1 MPDGPLT
8 LLQLTHQGDGTG
20 STQSILSLSQHLA
33 RRGHR
38 VLVGCRAGTLLA
50 RQAEASGLD
59 VRPLDFTRLG
69 SLAAAVADLVR
80 RESVDVV
87 NAHDTRD
94 RRACT
99 WLRWRRRLPQ
109 ALVVTR
115 RTMPLTTPLEL
126 IAVGHTADRTI
137 AVSAA
142 VARALA
148 RRGYP
153 RGRMRVVPNGIDLAR
168 VDAVPDENDVRAARR
183 ALWPLDGKPDGRP
196 VVVVVARRKDQDV
209 LLVALRRL
217 ERPILL
223 ALVGITVDA
232 RLAPLAAAV
241 PPRHTVVFVPFTER
255 PLAFY
260 HHAHVAALPSRIEGL
275 SQALLEAMALG
286 LPVLASN
293 AGGNPDLVTDGR
305 TGLLVPARDPDA
317 WARALDRLLGQP
329 ELARDLA
336 AAGRSLVRADFTL
349 ARTAERTEAVYH
361 EALARRRLLRG
372 DASR

>member
-8 LLQLTHQGDGTG
+8 LLQLTHQGVGTG
-20 STQSILSLSQHLA
+20 STQSILSLSQQLA

-50 RQAEASGLD
+50 RQAAASGLD
-59 VRPLDFTRLG
+59 VRPLDFARLG
-69 SLAAAVADLVR
+69 PLSTAIAVLAG
-80 RESVDVV
+80 REGVDVV
-87 NAHDTRD
+87 NSHDTRD

-99 WLRWRRRLPQ
+99 WLRWRGGLPQ

-126 IAVGHTADRTI
+126 IAVGHTVDRTI

-168 VDAVPDENDVRAARR
+168 IDAVPDESDLRAARR
-183 ALWPLDGKPDGRP
+183 ALWPLDGKPDARP

-209 LLVALRRL
+209 LLAALPRL
-217 ERPILL
+217 ERPITL
-223 ALVGITVDA
+223 ALVGITADA
-232 RLAPLAAAV
+232 VLTPLAAAV

-260 HHAHVAALPSRIEGL
+260 HHAHAAALPSRIEGL

-286 LPVLASN
+286 LPVLASR

-305 TGLLVPARDPDA
+305 TGLLVAPRDPDA
-317 WARALDRLLGQP
+317 WARALDRVLGQP
-329 ELARDLA
+329 ALARELG
-336 AAGRSLVRADFTL
+336 AAGRALVRADFTL
-349 ARTAERTEAVYH
+349 PRTAERTEAVYH